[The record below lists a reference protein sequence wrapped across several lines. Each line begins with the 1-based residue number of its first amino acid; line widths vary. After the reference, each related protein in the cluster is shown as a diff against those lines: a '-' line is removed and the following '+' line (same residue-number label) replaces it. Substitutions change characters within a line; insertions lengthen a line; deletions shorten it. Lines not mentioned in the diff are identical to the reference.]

1 MYTPGPEGIRS
12 TRSTSYTTVGE
23 GERWSGLCQSSLKS
37 AMDVGPCRQYTK
49 FMPSRASMP
58 KRPRDPN
65 LLARSVV
72 EDLIGEKMDGSP
84 LDPKPLEREKNPAAV
99 ALSKLGASKGGKAR
113 AESLSARKRKMI
125 AKKAAEARWSK

>member
-1 MYTPGPEGIRS
+1 MADNRS
-12 TRSTSYTTVGE
+12 
-23 GERWSGLCQSSLKS
+23 
-37 AMDVGPCRQYTK
+37 
-49 FMPSRASMP
+49 MPTRASKP

-84 LDPKPLEREKNPAAV
+84 LSKDTRNQAAV

-113 AESLSARKRKMI
+113 AESLSAAKRKAI
-125 AKKAAEARWSK
+125 AKKAAAARWK